1 MVEEMSE
8 ETTIEEVIDEKMRET
23 LKVQS
28 SPIQALSTYPERGK
42 RDNLDALNRCRR
54 GAKTHRHT
62 WQKKNAD
69 P

>member
-1 MVEEMSE
+1 MVEEMSK
-8 ETTIEEVIDEKMRET
+8 ETTIEEVIEKMRET

-28 SPIQALSTYPERGK
+28 SPIKALSTYPERGK

-62 WQKKNAD
+62 WQKKYAD